1 MSCEIRGRDGP
12 VSPTRLRTAPAHDA
26 APASVRQ
33 AARGLL
39 AFGFETLGLH
49 RIAATCDTGN
59 VGSARVLEKI
69 GMRREA
75 LFREDSLLRGRWRD
89 SFLYAVLEHEWKG
102 GTP

>member
-1 MSCEIRGRDGP
+1 
-12 VSPTRLRTAPAHDA
+12 
-26 APASVRQ
+26 VRQ

-39 AFGFETLGLH
+39 AFGFETLALH

-59 VGSARVLEKI
+59 VGSARVLERI

-75 LFREDSLLRGRWRD
+75 PFREDSLLRGRWRD
-89 SFLYAVLEHEWKG
+89 SFLYAVLEDEWKG